1 MIIKSMSRKSN
12 SFAQLFD
19 YINGEDDVPY
29 FVSWNLNLG
38 NHRDRNN
45 ALSQFYDNARC
56 LRSFKGGNVLYHEII
71 SFKYISGV
79 PLEKQMKAL
88 HDLTLKY
95 IQARGKGLLSYG
107 RMHMKQG
114 HLHFHV
120 MMSSNEMMQSKR
132 HSLSK
137 EEYRQI
143 QVQCERYLQQTYPDL
158 QQPVIYDQDR
168 KQKSLRTNQREYE
181 LVKRTGEKSKR
192 QQVHDLLS
200 GLLKQVSGQELE
212 QMLREHGFELY
223 KRGDSYAVIYDGR
236 KYRLSTLKLEEA
248 FSLAK
253 TRQQKP
259 RQKSTPSEDDLENY
273 YRQVERETTHQ
284 KQETMNKKN
293 TEPKAKQPEVNYE
306 EIIER
311 ELRTRTDKLEA
322 KLKEQGYTVQRE
334 GNVLIVEKY
343 GMSKRYQFSKGK
355 VERQF
360 LEGGTDLLFEKSDKM
375 VWGYEKNI
383 NEKFDQEKAKI
394 DAERSKKID
403 SLKKR
408 GMEKESTEPEMG

>member
-12 SFAQLFD
+12 SFVQLFD
-19 YINGEDDVPY
+19 YINRDGDVPY
-29 FVSWNLNLG
+29 FVSWNLNMG
-38 NHRDRNN
+38 NHLDRNN
-45 ALSQFYDNARC
+45 ALSQFYENAKC

-79 PLEKQMKAL
+79 PLERQMKAL

-200 GLLKQVSGQELE
+200 ELLKQVSGQELE

-259 RQKSTPSEDDLENY
+259 RQKSTPSEDDLEDY

-284 KQETMNKKN
+284 KQKTMNTEN
-293 TEPKAKQPEVNYE
+293 TEPKAEQPEMNYDE
-306 EIIER
+306 VIER
-311 ELRTRTDKLEA
+311 ELKARTDQLEK
-322 KLKEQGYTVQRE
+322 KLKEKGYTVQRE
-334 GNVLIVEKY
+334 GNALTVEQYGVVKTFRFSKTRVEK
-343 GMSKRYQFSKGK
+343 
-355 VERQF
+355 QF
-360 LEGGTDLLFEKSDKM
+360 LEGGVVLLLEKRDAM

-403 SLKKR
+403 SLKNR